1 MAMLRS
7 ASSLRANVI
16 RNSIF
21 FVTIKNKKKFNFSL
35 IIKND
40 YFK

>member
-21 FVTIKNKKKFNFSL
+21 FVTIKNKKFNFSL